1 MKYYIS
7 NFASLNHLM
16 SEPSD
21 NKRPLKDIIT
31 DRYRLVILDDD
42 TLGEKKSMR
51 FTLLGLILTIFMTVF
66 LISALT
72 YILVIFTPIKFLIPG
87 YGDIANNKVYMDLNQ
102 KIEILEKDINNQRI
116 YTEAIK
122 NRLNPS
128 ALKSDNLD
136 STGDLIRNSSN
147 NQRNKS
153 NSSNNLHLEHYYF
166 CSPLKG
172 EISAEFDLP
181 NKHYGIDIVAAK
193 DSPVMSI
200 LDGVVIN
207 ADWSTNTGNTISV
220 QHNDNMVSVY
230 KHNSVLLKKIG
241 DKVGSCEAIA
251 IIGNTGRLTSGP
263 HVHFELWKNGIAVD
277 PSEYISFNY

>member
-1 MKYYIS
+1 
-7 NFASLNHLM
+7 M

-21 NKRPLKDIIT
+21 NKRPFKDIIT
-31 DRYRLVILDDD
+31 DKYRLVILDDD

-51 FTLLGLILTIFMTVF
+51 FTLLGLLTTIFMTVF
-66 LISALT
+66 SISALT
-72 YILVIFTPIKFLIPG
+72 YLIVIFTPVRFLIPG
-87 YGDIANNKVYMDLNQ
+87 YGDIANNKVYMDLSQ

-128 ALKSDNLD
+128 AQKSNEINSND
-136 STGDLIRNSSN
+136 SLFRNSLGILEK
-147 NQRNKS
+147 RHV
-153 NSSNNLHLEHYYF
+153 SSNNLSLEHYYF

-193 DSPVMSI
+193 DSPVKSV

-207 ADWSTNTGNTISV
+207 ADWSTNTGNTISI
-220 QHNDNMVSVY
+220 QHDDNMVSVY

-241 DKVGSCEAIA
+241 DKVGSCEAVA

-263 HVHFELWKNGIAVD
+263 HVHFELWKNGIAVN
-277 PSEYISFNY
+277 PSEYISFNYE

>member
-1 MKYYIS
+1 
-7 NFASLNHLM
+7 M

-21 NKRPLKDIIT
+21 NKRSIRDIIT
-31 DRYRLVILDDD
+31 DKYRLVILDDD

-51 FTLLGLILTIFMTVF
+51 FTLLGLLSTIFFTVF
-66 LISALT
+66 LISGLT
-72 YILVIFTPIKFLIPG
+72 YLIVILTPLRFLIPG

-102 KIEILEKDINNQRI
+102 KIELLEKDIDNQRI

-128 ALKSDNLD
+128 ALKADGSGSND
-136 STGDLIRNSSN
+136 SLIRNSSIILE
-147 NQRNKS
+147 KKHKIS
-153 NSSNNLHLEHYYF
+153 NVLSLEHYYF
-166 CSPLKG
+166 CTPLKG

-181 NKHYGIDIVAAK
+181 NKHYGIDIVATK
-193 DSPVMSI
+193 DSPVKSI

-220 QHNDNMVSVY
+220 QHDDNMVSVY

-241 DKVGSCEAIA
+241 DKIGSCEAIA
-251 IIGNTGRLTSGP
+251 IIGNTGKLTSGP

-277 PSEYISFNY
+277 PSEYISFN